1 MRCFGKVRSDFVK
14 DRIRVCFFSFLFWP
28 SVGGAQVRAEK
39 QARQLQVLGHDVIV
53 VTVRHYKQWKRTETL
68 DGLPVVRVGGI
79 YKRGGRL
86 RIGRFGHLPV
96 FIATVLTLWRLR
108 DSFDVIHAV
117 QMSAAAALAGKLLHK
132 PVILGVQ
139 SVGPKETQ
147 RKQLEHGA
155 MLMADTL
162 TETSFLAVDS
172 KEVARGGDIDHFPQL
187 ALGNLMLHFLRKS
200 DAFYQVLSIRSRS
213 YLTSQGFRASQIV
226 YIPGS
231 VDTAKFHP
239 SPERRPDPA
248 RPERDIICVA
258 RLYYAKGVDVLLH
271 AWARMMREPAE
282 WRAYLKP
289 RLRVAGEGP
298 YRAQMERIV
307 AELGIQDSVE
317 FLGLRTDVVDLLQQS
332 WSLVMPSRW
341 EGMSNA
347 LLEGMACGL
356 PCVATCVSGSE
367 DAISDG
373 VNGLLVE
380 PEQPAEMAQ
389 ALRRIIEDTD
399 LAQRLGREARTTVV
413 RDYQLATIVEQ
424 CLELYRRL
432 LTKEQNVLPQML
444 ETTGKR

>member
-1 MRCFGKVRSDFVK
+1 VK
-14 DRIRVCFFSFLFWP
+14 DRIRVCFVAFLFSP

-53 VTVRHYKQWKRTETL
+53 VTVRHHKQWKRTETL

-79 YKRGGRL
+79 YRRGGRL
-86 RIGRFGHLPV
+86 RIGRLGNLPV
-96 FIATVLTLWRLR
+96 FIALLLALWRLR
-108 DSFDVIHAV
+108 HSYDVIHAIQLLPV
-117 QMSAAAALAGKLLHK
+117 AALAGKLLHK

-139 SVGPKETQ
+139 SAGPSETQ

-155 MLMADTL
+155 RLMADTL
-162 TETSFLAVDS
+162 TETSFLTVDS
-172 KEVARGGDIDHFPQL
+172 KEVARGGDINHFPQL

-200 DAFYQVLSIRSRS
+200 DAYYQILSTRTRS
-213 YLTSQGFRASQIV
+213 YLTSHGFRASQIV
-226 YIPGS
+226 HISGS
-231 VDTAKFHP
+231 VDTAKFQP
-239 SPERRPDPA
+239 SPERRPDPT

-258 RLYYAKGVDVLLH
+258 QLYFAKGVDVLLH
-271 AWARMMREPAE
+271 AWGRMMREPAN
-282 WRAYLKP
+282 WRAYFKP
-289 RLRVAGEGP
+289 RLRLVGEGV

-332 WSLVMPSRW
+332 WGLVMPSRW

-356 PCVATCVSGSE
+356 PCVATRVSGSE
-367 DAISDG
+367 DIIIDG

-399 LAQRLGREARTTVV
+399 LAQRLGLEARTTVV
-413 RDYQLATIVEQ
+413 RNYQLATVVER
-424 CLELYRRL
+424 CLDLYHRL
-432 LTKEQNVLPQML
+432 LAGEKSVLPLVL
-444 ETTGKR
+444 ESRGK